1 MIRTNGVGMQVTINN
16 EIWRRCN
23 GRFAKSASGLALK
36 ALWFGSALLFF
47 ALPSPADQL
56 AVGSAQPEAA
66 ASPQLEEV
74 IVTAQKRGENLQ
86 NVPISVLAVSN
97 EQLAESHIQNTA
109 DLQSVIPGYTYFDT
123 GGYAQPHLR
132 GVGTVANGPGVE
144 NPIAL
149 YVDGVYYSAMS
160 ASTFALNNIE
170 QIEVD
175 RGPQGTLFGRNAT
188 GGLIQITTRDPSQN
202 FEGDA
207 GIGYGDYQT
216 ATGSLYVTGPIIK
229 DSIAADFAA
238 FFQNQEQGFGRNL
251 YTGNEVNFSQN
262 ASLRS
267 KWLFTPSSDTQIKIV
282 LDYSHDKF
290 TPAWVPAPG
299 TTPLGGS
306 PYTGPTQGLDGY
318 EDPWGLREE
327 GGVSVR
333 LQQELG
339 WAQFVSLTAY
349 RRSSLDVSFDGS
361 LVPSYAYLANI
372 SINEPHTQA
381 TQEFQLLSPAD
392 SSIKWVAGAYLFYS
406 QGQYDPISVTG
417 GLIAPLSYINN
428 YSVQWARSPAI
439 YGQATKELTPG
450 TNLTLGL
457 RYTQEERSIEASQV
471 LGLIG
476 GGLAAPTAYD
486 SEHETFRKPTWR
498 VSLDHK
504 FADQLLGYVSYNRG
518 FKSGG
523 YNDDTVPTS
532 KYAPETLDAYE
543 IGTKT
548 DLFSHRLRIDL
559 AGFYYDYKNI
569 QAVRYPAGFELIFNG
584 AAAEIYGVDLDL
596 TYAATERLVIKAG
609 VEGLHS
615 DYTSF
620 PNAPLSSPAP
630 GGGTNFA
637 SFNATGDQVALAP
650 KWTGNVSAN
659 YTISVPIGA
668 VVLSGDYAYNNG
680 WFAEPDNRL
689 RQPGY
694 SLANVSTAWK
704 SPDDKLSVRFWIKN
718 LTNKQYLVYLV
729 SQSQG
734 DLGEYAPPRTFG
746 VMVDRKF

>member
-1 MIRTNGVGMQVTINN
+1 VATYRELWECANSRPLEPASWQG
-16 EIWRRCN
+16 RRALCAF
-23 GRFAKSASGLALK
+23 GALAICLP
-36 ALWFGSALLFF
+36 AL
-47 ALPSPADQL
+47 ADQPAATS
-56 AVGSAQPEAA
+56 AVGGV
-66 ASPQLEEV
+66 QLEEV
-74 IVTAQKRGENLQ
+74 IVTAQKRDENLQ
-86 NVPISVLAVSN
+86 NVPISVVAVSS

-149 YVDGVYYSAMS
+149 YVDGVYYGAMS

-188 GGLIQITTRDPSQN
+188 GGLIQITTRDPSQQ
-202 FEGDA
+202 FEGEA

-216 ATGSLYVTGPIIK
+216 ATGTLYVTGPIIK
-229 DSIAADFAA
+229 DVIVADFAA
-238 FFQNQEQGFGRNL
+238 FLQNQEQGFGRNL

-262 ASLRS
+262 LAFRS
-267 KWLFTPSSDTQIKIV
+267 KWLFTPSTDTQVKV
-282 LDYSHDKF
+282 VFDYSHDKF
-290 TPAWVPAPG
+290 TPAWLPAPG
-299 TTPLGGS
+299 TTPLGGV

-361 LVPSYAYLANI
+361 LVPSYAYLANLLI
-372 SINEPHTQA
+372 HEPHTQV
-381 TQEFQLLSPAD
+381 TEELQLLSPAD
-392 SSIKWVAGAYLFYS
+392 SSIKWVAGAYLYYS
-406 QGQYDPISVTG
+406 QGQYDPINVAG

-439 YGQATKELTPG
+439 YGQATKELMTG
-450 TNLTLGL
+450 TTLTLGL

-471 LGLIG
+471 LGLLG

-504 FADQLLGYVSYNRG
+504 FGSDLLGYVSYNRG

-532 KYAPETLDAYE
+532 TYAPETLDAYE
-543 IGTKT
+543 IGTKA
-548 DLFSHRLRIDL
+548 DLFSHRLRVDI
-559 AGFYYDYKNI
+559 AGFYYDYKNV

-584 AAAEIYGVDLDL
+584 AAAEIYGVDLDV
-596 TYAATERLVIKAG
+596 TYAATEGLVIKAG
-609 VEGLHS
+609 LEALHS

-620 PNAPLSSPAP
+620 PSAPLSSPAP
-630 GGGTNFA
+630 GGGTNFT
-637 SFNATGDQVALAP
+637 SFDAAGDQVALAP
-650 KWTGNVSAN
+650 KWTGNLSAN
-659 YTISVPIGA
+659 YTIPVPTGT
-668 VVLSGDYAYNNG
+668 VVLSGDYSYNNG

-694 SLANVSTAWK
+694 SLANASATWK
-704 SPDDKLSVRFWIKN
+704 SPDDKLSVRFWAKN
-718 LTNKQYLVYLV
+718 LTDKQYLVYLV
-729 SQSQG
+729 SQGQG
-734 DLGEYAPPRTFG
+734 DLGEYAPPRTYG
-746 VMVDRKF
+746 VMINRRF